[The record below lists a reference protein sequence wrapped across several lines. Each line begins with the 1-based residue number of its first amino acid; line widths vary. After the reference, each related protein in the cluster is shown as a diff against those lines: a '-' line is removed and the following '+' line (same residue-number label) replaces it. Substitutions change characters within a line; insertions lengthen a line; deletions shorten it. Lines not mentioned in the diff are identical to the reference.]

1 MGITWYAYQ
10 VILECLKKLMYAK
23 KKYIILF
30 TPFIRD
36 QSENSK
42 YLPFTLFESKVQ
54 GTILVHCF
62 EFFFS
67 SSFLNDHLK

>member
-1 MGITWYAYQ
+1 M
-10 VILECLKKLMYAK
+10 L

-42 YLPFTLFESKVQ
+42 YLPFTLFVEKENNKIHVLLIDNRHIALR
-54 GTILVHCF
+54 TI
-62 EFFFS
+62 E
-67 SSFLNDHLK
+67 

>member
-42 YLPFTLFESKVQ
+42 YLPFTLFVEKEKTKFMYCWSIIA
-54 GTILVHCF
+54 T
-62 EFFFS
+62 
-67 SSFLNDHLK
+67 